1 MIRGVEVLV
10 WAMYLLGLYF
20 AIFWLY
26 AFLERSELFREE
38 NQNSASGK
46 RRLSRF
52 PKVSVI
58 LPAYNAA
65 STIKD
70 CVLSVVNLDYQKDK
84 LEVIVVN
91 DGSTDNTAEI
101 VSDIIRGNSNGI
113 GNSNIKLI
121 SQENL
126 GKGAAMN
133 NGLKV
138 CSGEFFACLDSDS
151 FVEPETMHKMLCV
164 FEQHGSELAIV
175 TPAMKVFRPKSFI
188 QKFQRIEYILT
199 LFSNRLLS
207 HFDALYVAPGPFS
220 LYRTSIVRELGGFD
234 EHNLTE
240 DQEIGYRMQKHHY
253 QLKHCFD
260 AYVYTAVPSSIN
272 QLYRQRSRWW
282 KGSLLNFIRYKSLF
296 LNQRFG
302 HFGIF
307 QLPMIMLGYIT
318 VCFVVFF
325 FTYFTILPLLDRF
338 YGLYLVGFDLPTL
351 LRSINFSFDVLRY
364 DFGKV
369 FIIVTLTALAFT
381 TFFLAHKSGRE
392 TFFKHGLF
400 YLPFYFL
407 FYYILLSFIY
417 VLAAVQLVV
426 FGRKDKWLGKSS

>member
-10 WAMYLLGLYF
+10 WTMYLLGLYF

-26 AFLERSELFREE
+26 AFLDKYELFREE
-38 NQNSASGK
+38 FRSSASGK
-46 RRLSRF
+46 RKLSRF

-58 LPAYNAA
+58 IPAYNAV

-70 CVLSVVNLDYQKDK
+70 CILSVVNLDYPKDR
-84 LEVIVVN
+84 LEIMVVN
-91 DGSTDNTAEI
+91 DGSTDSTPKM
-101 VSDIIRGNSNGI
+101 VYDIIGSCKNAD
-113 GNSNIKLI
+113 IKLVN
-121 SQENL
+121 QENL

-133 NGLKV
+133 NAIKA

-151 FVEPETMHKMLCV
+151 FVEPETLQKMLYV
-164 FEQHGSELAIV
+164 FEQHGPELAIV
-175 TPAMKVFRPKSFI
+175 TPAMKVFRPGNLI
-188 QKFQRIEYILT
+188 QKFQRLEYIIT

-220 LYRTSIVRELGGFD
+220 LYRAGIVMELGGFD
-234 EHNLTE
+234 ERNLTE

-253 QLKHCFD
+253 TLKHCFD
-260 AYVYTAVPSSIN
+260 AYVYTAAPGSIR

-282 KGSLLNFIRYKSLF
+282 RGSLLNFIRYRSLF
-296 LNQRFG
+296 LNPRYG
-302 HFGIF
+302 HFGVF

-318 VCFVVFF
+318 ICFVVFF
-325 FTYFTILPLLDRF
+325 FTYFTILPWWQRF
-338 YGLYLVGFDLPTL
+338 YELYLVGFDLPTL
-351 LRSINFSFDVLRY
+351 LRGINFSFDVLMY

-369 FIIVTLTALAFT
+369 FIILTLSAFAIT
-381 TFFLAHKSGRE
+381 TFLLAHKSSRE
-392 TFFKHGLF
+392 ALFKHGYV

-426 FGRKDKWLGKSS
+426 FGRKDKWLGKST

>member
-26 AFLERSELFREE
+26 AFLERYELFREE
-38 NQNSASGK
+38 FRSSASGK
-46 RRLSRF
+46 RKLSRS
-52 PKVSVI
+52 PRVSVI
-58 LPAYNAA
+58 IPAYNAA
-65 STIKD
+65 STIKE
-70 CVLSVVNLDYQKDK
+70 CVLSVVNLDYPKEK
-84 LEVIVVN
+84 LEIMVVN
-91 DGSTDNTAEI
+91 DGSTDNTSEI
-101 VSDIIRGNSNGI
+101 VSDIIGSCKDAD
-113 GNSNIKLI
+113 IKLI

-126 GKGAAMN
+126 GKGAAVN
-133 NGLKV
+133 SGLKL

-151 FVEPETMHKMLCV
+151 FVEPETLHKMLYV
-164 FEQHGSELAIV
+164 FEQHDSRLAIV
-175 TPAMKVFRPKSFI
+175 TPAMKVFKPESFL
-188 QKFQRIEYILT
+188 QKFQRLEYIIT

-220 LYRTSIVRELGGFD
+220 LYRKSIVTELGGFD

-260 AYVYTAVPSSIN
+260 AYVYTTAPSSVR

-282 KGSLLNFIRYKSLF
+282 RGSLLNFLSYRSLF
-296 LNQRFG
+296 LNPRYG
-302 HFGIF
+302 HFGVF
-307 QLPMIMLGYIT
+307 QLPMIMLGYMT

-325 FTYFTILPLLDRF
+325 FTYFTILPWWQRF
-338 YGLYLVGFDLPTL
+338 YELYLVGFDLPTL
-351 LRSINFSFDVLRY
+351 LRSINLSLDILRY
-364 DFGKV
+364 DLGKV
-369 FIIVTLTALAFT
+369 FIILTLTAFAIT
-381 TFFLAHKSGRE
+381 TFLLAHKSSRE
-392 TFFKHGLF
+392 AVFKHGLV

-417 VLAAVQLVV
+417 VLAALQLLV
-426 FGRKDKWLGKSS
+426 FRRRDKWLGKST

>member
-1 MIRGVEVLV
+1 MIGGVEALV
-10 WAMYLLGLYF
+10 WVMYLLGLYF

-26 AFLERSELFREE
+26 SFIERYELFRDESK
-38 NQNSASGK
+38 NSGSRKLG
-46 RRLSRF
+46 RF

-58 LPAYNAA
+58 IPAYNAEA
-65 STIKD
+65 TIRD
-70 CVLSVVNLDYQKDK
+70 CVLSVASLDYPKDR
-84 LEVIVVN
+84 LEIMVVN
-91 DGSTDNTAEI
+91 DGSTDNTAAI
-101 VSDIIRGNSNGI
+101 VSDLIRSCKGAD
-113 GNSNIKLI
+113 IKLM

-133 NGLKV
+133 NAIRA

-151 FVEPETMHKMLCV
+151 FVEPETLQRMLHV
-164 FEQHGSELAIV
+164 FEQHDGRLAIV

-188 QKFQRIEYILT
+188 QKFQRLEYIIT

-220 LYRTSIVRELGGFD
+220 LYRKSTVVELGGFD

-240 DQEIGYRMQKHHY
+240 DQEIGYRMQKHNY

-260 AYVYTAVPSSIN
+260 AYVYTTAPKSIG

-282 KGSLLNFIRYKSLF
+282 RGSLLNFISYKSLF
-296 LNQRFG
+296 LNPKYG
-302 HFGIF
+302 HFGVF

-325 FTYFTILPLLDRF
+325 FTYFTILPWWQRL
-338 YGLYLVGFDLPTL
+338 YELYLVGFDLPTL
-351 LRSINFSFDVLRY
+351 LRAINFSFDVLRY

-369 FIIVTLTALAFT
+369 FIIFTLMAFGIT
-381 TFFLAHKSGRE
+381 TFLLAHRSSRE
-392 TFFKHGLF
+392 AVFKHGIV

-407 FYYILLSFIY
+407 FYYILLSFMY
-417 VLAAVQLVV
+417 VFAALQLVV
-426 FGRKDKWLGKSS
+426 SGRRDKWLGKST